1 MESDKFYLDMSK
13 LIFGCGNVL
22 FGDDGFGPAVMDYL
36 NEHYILPKDTIAL
49 NIETSI
55 RGLLFNIMLSEK
67 KPDLILIIDAVD
79 KGRQPGEIFEIELDE
94 IPENKRDDFS
104 MHQMPSSNLLKEMK
118 EDSKI
123 NIRILVCQVKNIPP
137 EVSPGLS
144 DVMNNSIQKMCE
156 KIIQVLKEYSVT
168 LIEKIK

>member
-1 MESDKFYLDMSK
+1 MESEKFYLDMSK

-36 NEHYILPKDTIAL
+36 NEHYTLPNDTLAL

-79 KGRQPGEIFEIELDE
+79 KGREPGEIFEIELDE

-104 MHQMPSSNLLKEMK
+104 MHQMPSSNLLKELK
-118 EDSKI
+118 ENSKI

-144 DVMNNSIQKMCE
+144 DVMTNSIQIMCE
-156 KIIQVLKEYSVT
+156 RIIDIFKEYNIT
-168 LIEKIK
+168 IYKKN